1 MAAIAEGGGRCGGR
15 RRRRLATLRTG
26 PGRRVIEHQ
35 DLVARHSAAANG
47 GFKVWS
53 SGASLW
59 HESYRSNL
67 LRGSLEERSTADR
80 WSQAK
85 PGSCQRK
92 TASELVNSPSR
103 PSVQVACVQ
112 SAQRLRFVR

>member
-15 RRRRLATLRTG
+15 RRRWLVTLRAG
-26 PGRRVIEHQ
+26 LGGQVIEHH

-47 GFKVWS
+47 RFEVWS
-53 SGASLW
+53 RGRPLD
-59 HESYRSNL
+59 ESYRSNL